1 MKIGSALL
9 IVMMIVYLLPR
20 ARHMLAES
28 RAAEQRDWGSVILPL
43 GAVVLFVALLLWSV
57 R

>member
-43 GAVVLFVALLLWSV
+43 GVVVLFVALLLWSV